1 MAAIYFLAKRGTP
14 AARFPYAW
22 ISSESAE
29 FATMVETVIEA
40 GDFTFAAEDGTV
52 TAPGF
57 TFSADTNTGIYR
69 VGSDRLGITAGGS
82 LIAEFYTSVNTQ
94 YFSVAADYSYMP
106 VGTFSIPGIG
116 FRSGATTFK
125 SGIGVEINSKSL
137 IFFAEG
143 AVGAN
148 PPEYVAAATLNVGF
162 AGVGQ
167 KQFLVAPNTSANI
180 YPAFAFWHNAPV
192 PGVATTGIDST
203 AYTDLSAVVNSVK
216 QMEWTETGSSFY
228 GLMFNRQIPQ
238 ALSGPG
244 AINITTNTTTITTTG
259 ADAFTLADG
268 AVGQYKTIVMIVD
281 GGDATITPTN
291 LLGYTTITMGDV
303 GDCVILQ
310 FIGTEWAVISNQG
323 CALA

>member
-22 ISSESAE
+22 ISSESTE
-29 FATMVETVIEA
+29 FATMLEAVVEA

-52 TAPGF
+52 TAPSF

-82 LIAEFYTSVNTQ
+82 LIAEFYTSVGTQ

-116 FRSGATTFK
+116 FRSGVNTYK
-125 SGIGVEINSKSL
+125 SGIGIETNSKTL
-137 IFFAEG
+137 VFFAEG
-143 AVGAN
+143 TNGAIA
-148 PPEYVAAATLNVGF
+148 PAYVAGATMNVGF
-162 AGVGQ
+162 SGADQ
-167 KQFLVAPNTSANI
+167 KQFLVAPNTSSGAW
-180 YPAFAFWHNAPV
+180 PALAFWHNAPV
-192 PGVATTGIDST
+192 PGEQVTGFDSQ
-203 AYTDLSAVVNSVK
+203 AYTSVDAVVNATRTMRWE
-216 QMEWTETGSSFY
+216 QGATTFY
-228 GLMFNRQIPQ
+228 GNFIYGSTPQ

-244 AINITTNTTTITTTG
+244 AINVTTYATTITTTG

-268 AVGQYKTIVMIVD
+268 TAGQRKLITMIVD

-303 GDCVILQ
+303 GDAVELV
-310 FIGTEWAVISNQG
+310 FVGTKWVVVSNQG
-323 CALA
+323 CVLA

>member
-125 SGIGVEINSKSL
+125 SGISVETNSKTL
-137 IFFAEG
+137 VFLAEN
-143 AVGAN
+143 ALNQAT
-148 PPEYVAAATLNVGF
+148 YVAAVTMNVGSGG
-162 AGVGQ
+162 AGQ
-167 KQFLVAPNTSANI
+167 KQFLVAPNSSSGAW
-180 YPAFAFWHNAPV
+180 PALAFWHNAPV
-192 PGVATTGIDST
+192 PGEQVTGIDSQ
-203 AYTDLSAVVNSVK
+203 AYTSVDVVVNATRTMRWE
-216 QMEWTETGSSFY
+216 QEATTFY
-228 GLMFNRQIPQ
+228 GNFIYGSTPQ

-244 AINITTNTTTITTTG
+244 AINVTTYATTITTTG

-268 AVGQYKTIVMIVD
+268 TAGQRKLITMIVD
-281 GGDATITPTN
+281 GGNATITPTN

-303 GDCVILQ
+303 GDAVELV
-310 FIGTEWAVISNQG
+310 FVGTKWVVVSNQG